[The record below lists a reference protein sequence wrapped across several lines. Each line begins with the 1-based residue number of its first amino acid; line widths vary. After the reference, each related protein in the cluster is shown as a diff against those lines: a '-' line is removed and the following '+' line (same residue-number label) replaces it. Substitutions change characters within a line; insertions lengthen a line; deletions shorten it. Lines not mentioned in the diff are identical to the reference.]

1 MLEVELKFSATGPE
15 PLDLLTSAGELGRA
29 RLGEARTYDELDRYL
44 DTRELHLARQ
54 QWACRLRTRHGRT
67 IISLKGP
74 LQPGEGGALHIRPEL
89 EGPADDLLDPASWPA
104 SAALDRLLALSAGH
118 PLVERLA
125 LRQRRTVRQVAVGG
139 RPVGELSLDR
149 VAVWHAGR
157 EVGRLWCV
165 ELESNDPQADLGA
178 LGSAL
183 AAVDGLRPDPL
194 AKLEHALSLVEP
206 ARQGRKA
213 SDQPAP

>member
-1 MLEVELKFSATGPE
+1 VLEVELKFSADGPE
-15 PLDLLTSAGELGRA
+15 PLDLLTSAGELGDA
-29 RLGEARTYDELDRYL
+29 RLGEAHTYDELDRYL
-44 DTRELHLARQ
+44 DTLDLHLARE

-74 LQPGEGGALHIRPEL
+74 LQPGDSGALHVRPEL
-89 EGPADDLLDPASWPA
+89 EGSAGDSLDPATWPA
-104 SAALDRLLALSAGH
+104 SAALDRLLALSAGQ
-118 PLVERLA
+118 PLVERIA
-125 LRQRRTVRQVAVGG
+125 LHQRRTARDVTVGG

-165 ELESNDPQADLGA
+165 ELESNDSQADLGA

-183 AAVDGLRPDPL
+183 ARVDGLRPDPL
-194 AKLEHALSLVEP
+194 AKLEHALALVQAE
-206 ARQGRKA
+206 RQGREA
-213 SDQPAP
+213 STEPAP